1 MNGLNKNKSKNKSL
15 LFLGVISFA
24 IILLI
29 SSCEEDPSSIGSDI
43 LPDGD
48 KIVTLYDTTFSFHN
62 QVFKKEPF
70 ITSNISHHSLGIS
83 NDPYFGEL
91 KSQMASEFFYFALD
105 TNMSTYYVDSLMLYL
120 SVDSTYGSPQETV
133 SFNVYELNTLIVD
146 DSSHYSNES
155 VSDLYSEADKINE
168 TFQVRGDTLLAFNL
182 KNEFAQRLLSDTLFY
197 LSDTAFKEEFKGL
210 AVVPSIASASDL
222 GGTFLVNIA
231 TTDTKIVLYYHTDT
245 VDSLYFNYTFT
256 RGNRFTQYSY
266 DYSSSEVNAYL
277 TNPEDENDDLIFI
290 QGVDGISSRIEYTD
304 LDTWLNENATYSILK
319 AELITSVVNDQ
330 DIETFY
336 PPEKLSLNYAEED
349 STIIYL
355 EDYTSTGMFGGSYNS
370 TDEIYNFNISK
381 HFSDIVNHNIEDH
394 YLNFDVVN
402 SYTSPHRVILKA
414 GEDIKMKV
422 TYTKHE

>member
-91 KSQMASEFFYFALD
+91 KGQMASEFFYFALD
-105 TNMSTYYVDSLMLYL
+105 TNMSTYYIDSLMLYL

-210 AVVPSIASASDL
+210 AIVPSIASASDL

-231 TTDTKIVLYYHTDT
+231 TTDTKIALYYHTDT

-277 TNPEDENDDLIFI
+277 TNPEDENDDYIFI

-349 STIIYL
+349 STIIYV
-355 EDYTSTGMFGGSYNS
+355 EDYTSTGMFGGSYNN

-381 HFSDIVNHNIEDH
+381 HFSDLVNHNIEDH